1 MTEYKGD
8 AVWLSA
14 PVFCSQTAWVWIP
27 SLIVLLTLLTSLSL
41 CDLICRMRIK
51 TITCLKFI
59 VRLK

>member
-1 MTEYKGD
+1 M
-8 AVWLSA
+8 AVST
-14 PVFCSQTAWVWIP
+14 S
-27 SLIVLLTLLTSLSL
+27 VLQSDCLGLDSFSDRITLTLLTSLSL